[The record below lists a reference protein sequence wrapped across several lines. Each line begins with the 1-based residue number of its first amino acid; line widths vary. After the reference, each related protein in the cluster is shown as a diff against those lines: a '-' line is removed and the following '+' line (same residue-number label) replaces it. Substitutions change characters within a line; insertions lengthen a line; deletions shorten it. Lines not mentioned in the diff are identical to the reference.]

1 MPVGLVVYDYFKKVH
16 FINQTAREILLIGPN
31 EDASSAIVE
40 RRFTN
45 FTKPSDKPNTSYD
58 TNQFFYYQRHGIE
71 GVIFKKELPCNIQ
84 NKEYMLST
92 FIDVTSIEKERKY
105 EAAAN
110 IAKSDFLAKMSHEI
124 RTPMNGIIG
133 MTEAL
138 ARENLNSEQQEY
150 ISIVRR
156 SADLLLNIID
166 DILDYSKIEA
176 GKMQIE
182 EIPFLLREE
191 VELSVQLF
199 KAIAEEKGLL
209 LELNVA
215 PNVPNRIIGD
225 PFRLRQVLSN
235 LISNAVKFTHHGK
248 IVVMV
253 ETEDEYAGNITL
265 LFSVSDTGIG
275 ISQEKIP
282 TIFNSFTQA
291 DNSTSRKYGGSG
303 LGTTICKQLVTLMN
317 GEIWVES
324 PSRLNSNKEFPGTTF
339 YFSIEVYSNEELDK
353 ALYFN
358 KIQSFDEVKCVIV
371 CHNELT
377 RKRLYSFLEQN
388 SIQIE
393 TILFGEHVLEEVE
406 TRIQNKKAKFHLLV
420 IIDEPGM
427 DGLWLLKKLHAKK
440 LTDNHRVFMFS
451 SNHKPE
457 NHIQSRLAGVDYYL
471 VQPFEHKLLKSFLKE
486 CFPSIP
492 ESFSKPE
499 LRNDLKIMVAEDNLI
514 NQKVAE
520 NIFKNLGYSIEI
532 ANDGLEVIE
541 LIKLKHF
548 DIIFMDLEMPEKDG
562 LEATIELR
570 GLGYQLPIV
579 AMTASASEAVRK
591 TSLKAGMNEYT
602 TKPVKSEIVIAI
614 LEKWFA

>member
-1 MPVGLVVYDYFKKVH
+1 MVYDFAKKVH

-45 FTKPSDKPNTSYD
+45 FTKPSEKTNTAYD
-58 TNQFFYYQRHGIE
+58 TDQFFYYQRHGNE
-71 GVIFKKELPCNIQ
+71 VVIFKKELPCTVQ
-84 NKEYMLST
+84 NKEYVLST
-92 FIDVTSIEKERKY
+92 FIDVTSVEKERKY

-150 ISIVRR
+150 IGIVRR

-182 EIPFLLREE
+182 EIPFLLLEE
-191 VELSVQLF
+191 VQLSVQLF

-209 LELNVA
+209 LEMNIA

-225 PFRLRQVLSN
+225 PYRLRQVLSN

-275 ISQEKIP
+275 IAQEKIS

-324 PSRLNSNKEFPGTTF
+324 PSRLNSSKEFPGTTF
-339 YFSIEVYSNEELDK
+339 YFTIEVYSNEELDK
-353 ALYFN
+353 ALEFN
-358 KIQSFDEVKCVIV
+358 KIQSFDEVKCVAV

-377 RKRLYSFLEQN
+377 KKRLYSFFEQN
-388 SIQIE
+388 LIQVE
-393 TILFGEHVLEEVE
+393 TILFGENVLHEVE
-406 TRIQNKKAKFHLLV
+406 TRILNKRAKFHLLIV
-420 IIDEPGM
+420 IDEPGL
-427 DGLWLLKKLHAKK
+427 DGLWLIKKLHAKK

-457 NHIQSRLAGVDYYL
+457 NYIQTRLAGTDYYL

-492 ESFSKPE
+492 ENFSKPE
-499 LRNDLKIMVAEDNLI
+499 LRKDLKILVAEDNLI

-520 NIFKNLGYSIEI
+520 NIFKNLGYTIQI
-532 ANDGLEVIE
+532 ANDGMEVME
-541 LIKLKHF
+541 LIKHNHF
-548 DIIFMDLEMPEKDG
+548 NIIFMDLEMPEKDG
-562 LEATIELR
+562 LEATTELR

-602 TKPVKSEIVIAI
+602 TKPVKSDTVIAI